1 MCERRKNVSNCK
13 VIALA
18 NQKGGVGKTTTCVNL
33 GIGLA
38 HLGKRVLLVDM
49 DAQASLTVSLG
60 YKNPDELS
68 ETVSEIMKM
77 VMEDKPVPQ
86 GYGILHHQ
94 EGVDLLPCDIS
105 LSGVEV
111 SLVNVMSRETVLRSY
126 LSEVKQNYD
135 FVLIDCMPSLGM
147 LTLNALTAADSVI
160 IPAQPH
166 YLSAKGLELLLQTVS
181 KVQKQIN
188 PNLKIDGI
196 LLTMV
201 DRRANFTKDVIDIL
215 RNKHQNS
222 IGVFRTEIP
231 VSIKAIETTA
241 EGKSI
246 FEHDRSG
253 KVSAAYASL
262 TKEVISGGK
271 EQQRAKSRSEICR

>member
-1 MCERRKNVSNCK
+1 MSNCK

-38 HLGKRVLLVDM
+38 HLGKRVLLIDM

-77 VMEDKPVPQ
+77 VMEDKPVPE
-86 GYGILHHQ
+86 GYGILHHP

-111 SLVNVMSRETVLRSY
+111 SLVNVMSRETILRSY
-126 LSEVKQNYD
+126 LSEIKQNYD

-262 TKEVISGGK
+262 TKEVLSGGK